1 MQHHKDI
8 FAYKQFYAVFTS
20 SANNIYIFFSIFTRR
35 AIWDYLGVFL
45 IFRKTW
51 DFFEWENFIPFPW
64 RIREVSY
71 WQCVGVSDGGGHVV
85 HRKLWAGFTFM
96 DV

>member
-45 IFRKTW
+45 IFRKT
-51 DFFEWENFIPFPW
+51 
-64 RIREVSY
+64 
-71 WQCVGVSDGGGHVV
+71 
-85 HRKLWAGFTFM
+85 
-96 DV
+96 